1 MSNAALAAQRPFRAF
16 LSHRYKSPRVNE
28 YFFSLFDGIATPVFR
43 VDEGTKATSV
53 TRLERMVRDSDG
65 FIGLYPFPTSSQPSI
80 E

>member
-1 MSNAALAAQRPFRAF
+1 MSNSTVSAESPFRAF

-28 YFFSLFDGIATPVFR
+28 YFFSLFKDIATPLFQ

-65 FIGLYPFPTSSQPSI
+65 FIGLSIPFRF
-80 E
+80 